1 MSNLSSKRRA
11 DLTTGSVRGHL
22 IRMTSPMIL
31 GLLAMMSINMVDTW
45 FVALLGTEQLA
56 AMSFTFPVI
65 MVLISVGI
73 GVMAGTSS
81 VISRV
86 IGSGDEKRVRRLC
99 TDSIILTS
107 LFAIVFAAIGLLTID
122 PLFRLLGADDLLLP
136 LIRQYM
142 TVWYL
147 GYIVFL
153 VPMAGMGAIRATGD
167 TKRQSNLMIV
177 AAVINLVLDP
187 ILIFGWLGFPALGI
201 EGAALA
207 SVIGRGAAMIL
218 GYRVLRDKELLTF
231 ERARLAEIIQSWK
244 DILHV
249 GLPAIGTN
257 LIIPLSTG
265 VLLSMVAVYGSTAVA
280 GYGAATRVESLL
292 QVIFYALSGVI
303 GPFVGQNL
311 GAGRC
316 DRIKEAQIQSA
327 ILSVCVGVVLAV
339 VVVLF
344 ATPLVSLFSDQ
355 KDVINNGTLYLFI
368 VPLTLGPAG
377 IIMVI
382 NAAFNGL
389 GKPMPAVAVSTIRM
403 FLVMVPASWI
413 GGQLFG
419 LGGIYCGLALANIIA
434 AILAFKWFSSSISS
448 KTVEQSA
455 T

>member
-1 MSNLSSKRRA
+1 
-11 DLTTGSVRGHL
+11 
-22 IRMTSPMIL
+22 
-31 GLLAMMSINMVDTW
+31 
-45 FVALLGTEQLA
+45 
-56 AMSFTFPVI
+56 
-65 MVLISVGI
+65 
-73 GVMAGTSS
+73 
-81 VISRV
+81 
-86 IGSGDEKRVRRLC
+86 
-99 TDSIILTS
+99 
-107 LFAIVFAAIGLLTID
+107 
-122 PLFRLLGADDLLLP
+122 
-136 LIRQYM
+136 M

-207 SVIGRGAAMIL
+207 SVIGRGATMIL
-218 GYRVLRDKELLTF
+218 GYRVLLDKELLTF

-257 LIIPLSTG
+257 LIIPLGTG
-265 VLLSMVAVYGSTAVA
+265 VLLSMVAVYGPTAVA

-344 ATPLVSLFSDQ
+344 ATPLISLFSDQ

-368 VPLTLGPAG
+368 VPLSLGPAG

-434 AILAFKWFSSSISS
+434 AILAFKWFSSSILS

>member
-1 MSNLSSKRRA
+1 
-11 DLTTGSVRGHL
+11 
-22 IRMTSPMIL
+22 
-31 GLLAMMSINMVDTW
+31 
-45 FVALLGTEQLA
+45 
-56 AMSFTFPVI
+56 
-65 MVLISVGI
+65 
-73 GVMAGTSS
+73 
-81 VISRV
+81 
-86 IGSGDEKRVRRLC
+86 
-99 TDSIILTS
+99 
-107 LFAIVFAAIGLLTID
+107 
-122 PLFRLLGADDLLLP
+122 
-136 LIRQYM
+136 
-142 TVWYL
+142 
-147 GYIVFL
+147 
-153 VPMAGMGAIRATGD
+153 MAGMGAIRATGD

-207 SVIGRGAAMIL
+207 SVIGRGATMIL
-218 GYRVLRDKELLTF
+218 GYRVLLDKELLTF

-257 LIIPLSTG
+257 LIIPLGTG
-265 VLLSMVAVYGSTAVA
+265 VLLSMVAVYGPTAVA

-344 ATPLVSLFSDQ
+344 ATPLISLFSDQ

-368 VPLTLGPAG
+368 VPLSLGPAG

-434 AILAFKWFSSSISS
+434 AILAFKWFSSSILS

>member
-1 MSNLSSKRRA
+1 
-11 DLTTGSVRGHL
+11 
-22 IRMTSPMIL
+22 
-31 GLLAMMSINMVDTW
+31 
-45 FVALLGTEQLA
+45 
-56 AMSFTFPVI
+56 
-65 MVLISVGI
+65 
-73 GVMAGTSS
+73 
-81 VISRV
+81 
-86 IGSGDEKRVRRLC
+86 
-99 TDSIILTS
+99 
-107 LFAIVFAAIGLLTID
+107 
-122 PLFRLLGADDLLLP
+122 
-136 LIRQYM
+136 
-142 TVWYL
+142 
-147 GYIVFL
+147 
-153 VPMAGMGAIRATGD
+153 
-167 TKRQSNLMIV
+167 
-177 AAVINLVLDP
+177 
-187 ILIFGWLGFPALGI
+187 
-201 EGAALA
+201 
-207 SVIGRGAAMIL
+207 
-218 GYRVLRDKELLTF
+218 
-231 ERARLAEIIQSWK
+231 
-244 DILHV
+244 
-249 GLPAIGTN
+249 
-257 LIIPLSTG
+257 
-265 VLLSMVAVYGSTAVA
+265 MVAVYGPTAVA

-344 ATPLVSLFSDQ
+344 ATPLISLFSDQ

-368 VPLTLGPAG
+368 VPLSLGPAG

-434 AILAFKWFSSSISS
+434 AILAFKWFSSSILS